1 MIAPLKNSES
11 TMDRRSL
18 MLHRWQCGA
27 SEAELATEFD
37 CSETTVRRE
46 LNLARATHLL
56 DHRPEYIDSDEF
68 HRPNA
73 EQKILTEPPMTSRAP
88 RFPEG
93 SQKLPAYLRSLYRL
107 PLLSAEEEQFWFRRM
122 NFLKFKANQL
132 IDELNADRPR
142 KRDLD
147 AIEKLLSD
155 ATEARNLLVRHNLRL
170 VASIAKKNVKDPAEL
185 FERISEGN
193 AALMRSVE
201 KFDYSRGFK
210 LSTYATWAIRKALAG
225 RYRKLATRRDRFPPT
240 APELLDGCVSERGI
254 PSLMERESELMNRQI
269 YELVEQLDSRDRDVL
284 AMRFGLDDTPART
297 LHDVG
302 EQIGVSKERVRQ
314 IEQRALQRL
323 RRLAINQ
330 APDLAE
336 SLMA

>member
-1 MIAPLKNSES
+1 MIAPIEDLEPAI
-11 TMDRRSL
+11 DRRSL
-18 MLHRWQCGA
+18 LLNRWRNGA
-27 SEAELATEFD
+27 AEAELAAEFQ
-37 CSETTVRRE
+37 CSEATVRRE
-46 LNLARATHLL
+46 INQARALRLL
-56 DHRPEYIDSDEF
+56 DNRPEFIDSDEF
-68 HRPNA
+68 HQPNA
-73 EQKILTEPPMTSRAP
+73 EAKILTAPPETSRAP

-107 PLLSAEEEQFWFRRM
+107 PLLSAEEERFWFRRM

-132 IDELNADRPR
+132 LDQVDPARPR
-142 KRDLD
+142 KRDLNR
-147 AIEKLLSD
+147 IERLIAE

-254 PSLMERESELMNRQI
+254 PSQMERESEMVNSQI
-269 YELVEQLDSRDRDVL
+269 QELIRQLDSRDRDVL
-284 AMRFGLDDTPART
+284 SMRFGLDDMPART

-302 EQIGVSKERVRQ
+302 EEIGVSKERVRQ